1 MEVKID
7 IKEIGQVL
15 YDGLDIPE
23 LMASI
28 KQLKDVDA
36 WPFNEDG
43 DQYVGVKAE
52 VQHNW
57 DVVTTFLKEI
67 ARVLQAHRQRAEPQ
81 QPAEAQ
87 DRRRPARPGD
97 PPAVLG
103 GTVRRPA
110 DRHGDQDGRCPD
122 EPDQLGDG
130 RGRGS
135 AEDGDQGRRS
145 GALPG
150 VVQPRPGVQSPAP
163 GGAARGAVRGG
174 AAP

>member
-7 IKEIGQVL
+7 LKEIAQVL

-67 ARVLQAHRQRAEPQ
+67 ARVLQSLIVNGQSLSNPQKHKIAADLLDRAIRLPFWAEPFDGLLIDMVIKLVV
-81 QPAEAQ
+81 AQ
-87 DRRRPARPGD
+87 MNLVNWGMGENE
-97 PPAVLG
+97 VLP
-103 GTVRRPA
+103 VS
-110 DRHGDQDGRCPD
+110 
-122 EPDQLGDG
+122 EI
-130 RGRGS
+130 
-135 AEDGDQGRRS
+135 
-145 GALPG
+145 
-150 VVQPRPGVQSPAP
+150 
-163 GGAARGAVRGG
+163 RGG
-174 AAP
+174 ALVRCPA